1 METKVIKTGTTKVKV
16 GTNKSNNAPTKEQ
29 KPKNEAL
36 TLLIGTHK
44 VVLKTNLTTLKNVKS
59 VVGAF
64 IKNFDLNP
72 KETIITLPNGTTL
85 SARDLDNARNF
96 AKILFPAQYLDAS
109 DSKESKHFMEVMSK
123 VQVELYSL
131 PIDWN
136 FVGVKDSKQILSQ
149 YKKATQKA
157 IEGGKITTDQ
167 TKLIA

>member
-1 METKVIKTGTTKVKV
+1 METTVN
-16 GTNKSNNAPTKEQ
+16 NKGNAKKE
-29 KPKNEAL
+29 KL
-36 TLLIGTHK
+36 TLLVGIHK
-44 VVLKTNLTTLKNVKS
+44 VVLNSNLTTLKNVKS

-64 IKNFDLNP
+64 IKNYELNP
-72 KETIITLPNGTTL
+72 KDTKITLPNKTVL
-85 SARDLDNARNF
+85 AVRDLDNARNF

-109 DSKESKHFMEVMSK
+109 ESKENKEFMEVMGK
-123 VQVELYSL
+123 VQAELYSL